1 MSTQNIGLLPELKL
15 QKAVHRI
22 ISDPS
27 VIWHTAGGCRL
38 QFLSPGRLNSFEGP
52 DFIDSALLIDGII
65 IVGDIE
71 FHKKSSLWKFHRHDE
86 DERYDKVILHIV
98 LEDDYN
104 EAKSFEKMLIP
115 ADRIAAELESLDA
128 RNPEADLTS
137 LEDLQDYALIRLLR
151 RSVEAKQ
158 LLNKFPVKEALNELA
173 YNYIKRYNSMRKRP
187 VYSSER
193 LEGLLVKITQSAIC
207 SFLLRLESNDDVS
220 VPDIMQTLVKTKISD
235 EGTHLRR
242 EIILNCVLPAA
253 LCLANDNSRI
263 SLFLWYWSTPALFS
277 YGGLTRRFPFLPQN
291 FLWQQQGMLE
301 YIKEQGR
308 KPGLV
313 SDSIRDYGFAEILS
327 FYRLGSAPFRSEL
340 SELELN

>member
-1 MSTQNIGLLPELKL
+1 MSTQNIDLIPELKL
-15 QKAVHRI
+15 QKAVHRVV
-22 ISDPS
+22 SNPS
-27 VIWHTAGGCRL
+27 VIWQTVSGNRL
-38 QFLSPGRLNSFEGP
+38 QFLSPGRINSFEGP

-71 FHKKSSLWKFHRHDE
+71 FHKKSSLWKFHRHDV

-104 EAKSFEKMLIP
+104 EAKSFGKVIIGR
-115 ADRIAAELESLDA
+115 DSIAAELDALEENDAESSLS
-128 RNPEADLTS
+128 S

-158 LLNKFPVKEALNELA
+158 LLNKCSVREALSELA
-173 YNYIKRYNSMRKRP
+173 YSYIKRYNSMRKRP
-187 VYSSER
+187 VYNTER
-193 LEGLLVKITQSAIC
+193 LESLLLKITESALYG
-207 SFLLRLESNDDVS
+207 FLLRLESNEDVS
-220 VPDIMQTLVKTKISD
+220 IPDIMQTLVKTKIAD

-327 FYRLGSAPFRSEL
+327 FYKLGSAPFRSEL